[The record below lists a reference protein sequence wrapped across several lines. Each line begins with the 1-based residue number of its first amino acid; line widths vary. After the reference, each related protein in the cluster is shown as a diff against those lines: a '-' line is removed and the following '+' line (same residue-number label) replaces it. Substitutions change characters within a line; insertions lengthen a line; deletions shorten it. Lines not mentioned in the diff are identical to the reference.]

1 MKKVSELHKE
11 RTALI
16 GEIRATAIALLEKT
30 EDDEYMFGDDDYTT
44 INHEMRFT
52 DEPARCRVV
61 GVYLDIDIPMVQ
73 LNAID
78 ADEYVS
84 VELSSLDIDD
94 QLEILDVLED
104 SLYKEYLAPMNGQ

>member
-1 MKKVSELHKE
+1 MKKVNELCKE

-30 EDDEYMFGDDDYTT
+30 EEEGYLFGDDDYTT
-44 INHEMRFT
+44 INYELSFT

-61 GVYLDIDIPMVQ
+61 GVSLDIDIPMVQ

-84 VELSSLDIDD
+84 VELSNLDIDD

-104 SLYKEYLAPMNGQ
+104 NLDD